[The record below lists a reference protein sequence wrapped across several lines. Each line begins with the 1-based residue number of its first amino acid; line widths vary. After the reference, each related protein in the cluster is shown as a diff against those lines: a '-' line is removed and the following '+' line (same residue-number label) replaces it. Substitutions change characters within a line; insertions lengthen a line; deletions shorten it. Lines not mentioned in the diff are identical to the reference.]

1 MKNILAL
8 VYVLV
13 TLNSCL
19 SLQLPP
25 GFKKCDA
32 SKPDFNSCLSE
43 AIPCAIKQLTKPIPE
58 YGLPQLEP
66 FLVPEKS
73 NCEFGNETMAIRQKY
88 SNFRLYGLTK
98 IDKGKAVWDCKNKAL
113 ELELYYDKIVIV
125 VDYELVGR
133 IVLLPV
139 NVSTK
144 VGVELSQT
152 VFKLKFSLDEYKGK
166 DGNHFKVV
174 DATLKIVAKNMKVNY
189 KNLFKNKLV
198 DKAMCEDFNTNWQ
211 DILEYWQ
218 KVLPKVYAEPF
229 GDAFSTLLEK
239 VPVKNLVDGVE

>member
-1 MKNILAL
+1 M
-8 VYVLV
+8 
-13 TLNSCL
+13 
-19 SLQLPP
+19 
-25 GFKKCDA
+25 
-32 SKPDFNSCLSE
+32 
-43 AIPCAIKQLTKPIPE
+43 
-58 YGLPQLEP
+58 GL
-66 FLVPEKS
+66 
-73 NCEFGNETMAIRQKY
+73 
-88 SNFRLYGLTK
+88 
-98 IDKGKAVWDCKNKAL
+98 
-113 ELELYYDKIVIV
+113 
-125 VDYELVGR
+125 

-218 KVLPKVYAEPF
+218 KVVPKVYAEPF
-229 GDAFSTLLEK
+229 GDIFSILLEK